1 MVNHSVTHLRILS
14 MSISSELRSQMIKCY
29 ITHRKKEL
37 NLLKVAPELIRKT
50 QVKRINPWL
59 IHHLLYL
66 PQAVDCQRVKESLLA
81 QGALQKVKRDESLA
95 LLNKL
100 TCHLLDDIVQYC
112 WMVSHFFPND
122 HHSFCLMVNY

>member
-1 MVNHSVTHLRILS
+1 MVNHSVTHLRIPS
-14 MSISSELRSQMIKCY
+14 MSISSEMRSRMIKCCL
-29 ITHRKKEL
+29 THRKKEQ
-37 NLLKVAPELIRKT
+37 NLLKDSPKFIQKT
-50 QVKRINPWL
+50 QVKRINQWL
-59 IHHLLYL
+59 IHHLLNP

-112 WMVSHFFPND
+112 RMVL
-122 HHSFCLMVNY
+122 HSFCLMVNY